1 MAPRLILIA
10 VFIAVPLLEIFLFA
24 EVGQLVG
31 GVGTVALVV
40 FTAVLGAL
48 LLRHQGLY
56 TLNKVRTSVD
66 RGDLPAIP
74 MVEGAIL
81 FVGALLLLLP
91 GFFTDGVGFVTLLPP
106 VRRVMAKR
114 LLGLGATYV
123 HTHRGGPGRG
133 PGTGSGS
140 RTIEGE
146 YRREDD

>member
-24 EVGQLVG
+24 EVGQLIG
-31 GVGTVALVV
+31 GAGTVALVV

-106 VRRVMAKR
+106 VRHVMAKR

-123 HTHRGGPGRG
+123 HTHRGGPDRG
-133 PGTGSGS
+133 AGAGTKS